1 MQYVHC
7 IFTIGGYTLTN
18 LNSNKPPNFELL
30 EIWSAGNSEDFLSWR
45 VTATIYPDQRRGWNS
60 LELDEALSRIT
71 TPGGNF
77 AEVECFFGL
86 NGPQY
91 HFTGIANKS
100 DMTVELNTISYKIE
114 GTGKFSLFSNT
125 RLDKIPRF
133 RGKAKISKIIEGILN
148 YYDVT
153 QHGYDIDESI
163 SKCNDDFRW
172 IDIDVT
178 GMSLSEFLWGE
189 KSSTGEPAPGSG
201 RTGIGGGWEGLESM
215 CIKLNANDSYDETNA
230 EKLLQEKEAVEQIK
244 NDFID
249 QFDVDGEWAAGDVS
263 LDRKEIVRIISD
275 EGIKVN
281 DLLVTAT
288 ETYVG
293 TFFDYIKGKDVVV
306 NMEASLE
313 KENLEKLL
321 YSVLPDSGN
330 SAFMSKE
337 DFVNQIFTS
346 AIINGIDKD
355 VSSWE
360 QSQEELYASN
370 VDRFKDQV
378 RMRAEAI
385 YDVFVSEASKKLRT
399 EYLNQRVAE
408 FNEEIQTKESAV
420 STELAESRFR
430 SNTTISSYQLVVK
443 YGWRVGTVA
452 TFFLKEVSAE
462 SSADITY
469 GIPGDPNT
477 ALSLSVNLGSMVPI
491 QTRIDPTLQGGYS
504 PDGKLIS
511 TYGSKEI
518 GFNGTVTSQVDRI
531 NSLINSKY
539 LSQLLATELKVT
551 LNMNG
556 RIYQLAE
563 TLTVSINFGGMQH
576 WLSGL
581 YRVKE
586 VGMQVGSTAI
596 IELTLLRIPNY
607 NNEVELNNL
616 TANLTEEDVGDL
628 GMVYS
633 GLDYSSAAFGSKEIP
648 EDEWVNIESGGIIRI
663 ESDPSYVKQDIWTF

>member
-1 MQYVHC
+1 MQHVNC
-7 IFTIGGYTLTN
+7 IFTIGGYTLTT
-18 LNSNKPPNFELL
+18 LNNNKPPNFELL
-30 EIWSAGNSEDFLSWR
+30 EIWEAGNSEDFLKWR
-45 VTATIYPDQRRGWNS
+45 VTATVYPDQRRGWNP

-71 TPGGNF
+71 SDESL
-77 AEVECFFGL
+77 AEVECHFGL
-86 NGPQY
+86 NAPQY
-91 HFTGIANKS
+91 HFTGTANKS

-172 IDIDVT
+172 IDIDVS
-178 GMSLSEFLWGE
+178 GMSLGEFLWGE
-189 KSSTGEPAPGSG
+189 KASTGESAPGNG
-201 RTGIGGGWEGLESM
+201 RTGLGGGWEGLESM
-215 CIKLNANDSYDETNA
+215 CIKLNDGGSYDEAKA
-230 EKLLQEKEAVEQIK
+230 EKLLQEKEAIEQIK

-249 QFDVDGEWAAGDVS
+249 EFDVDGEWVEGDIS
-263 LDRKEIVRIISD
+263 LDRQRIVEIISNG
-275 EGIKVN
+275 GIEVDN
-281 DLLVTAT
+281 FLVTAT
-288 ETYVG
+288 ESYVG
-293 TFFDYIKGKDVVV
+293 TFSDYIKGNDVVV

-313 KENLEKLL
+313 KETLETLL
-321 YSVLPDSGN
+321 YDVLPDSGN

-346 AIINGIDKD
+346 ASISGIYSD
-355 VSSWE
+355 VSGWE
-360 QSQEELYASN
+360 KSQENLYASN
-370 VDRFKDQV
+370 VEMFKDQV
-378 RMRAEAI
+378 RMKAEAM
-385 YDVFVSEASKKLRT
+385 YDSFVLEASKKLRT
-399 EYLNQRVAE
+399 DYLNQRVE
-408 FNEEIQTKESAV
+408 EYNEEIKTKESAI

-430 SNTTISSYQLVVK
+430 SNTTISSYQLIVR
-443 YGWRVGTVA
+443 YGWRVGTIA

-462 SSADITY
+462 TSADITY

-477 ALSLSVNLGSMVPI
+477 ALSLSVSLGSMVPI

-504 PDGKLIS
+504 SDGKLIS

-539 LSQLLATELKVT
+539 LSTLLATELKVT

-607 NNEVELNNL
+607 NNEAELNNL
-616 TANLTEEDVGDL
+616 TSNLTEEEVGDL
-628 GMVYS
+628 GIVNS

-648 EDEWVNIESGGIIRI
+648 KDEWVNIESNGIVRI